1 MPILSLTL
9 WGSAILLTL
18 LLLARMVISGQHRE
32 YRLFS
37 LYLVINLLQSAVGVA
52 LYQGYGFTSRFA
64 YPIAWTTQGIV
75 VAARALSAAE
85 VCYLVLGSY
94 KGIWAL
100 AVRILSVSGALVLGL
115 SLYFGRNGYQFGI
128 LTFEIG
134 LEACIATGTAGMFLF
149 ARYYN
154 LPILRVT
161 GLLGL
166 GLGLLSCCK
175 ILNDLV
181 LARFATVYGG
191 AWNYAS
197 SGAFL
202 VILLMWTWA
211 MLQPAEVRLAIP
223 QLRSATEYAK
233 LIPQVN
239 QRLAELNEHLTQLWH
254 AEWPKS

>member
-1 MPILSLTL
+1 MPILSLIL

-18 LLLARMVISGQHRE
+18 LLLARMVISGQYRE
-32 YRLFS
+32 YPLFS
-37 LYLVINLLQSAVGVA
+37 LYLVINLLQSAVGAV
-52 LYQGYGFTSRFA
+52 LYQGYGFTSRLAF
-64 YPIAWTTQGIV
+64 PIAWTTQGIV

-100 AVRILSVSGALVLGL
+100 AVRILSFSGALVLGL
-115 SLYFGRNGYQFGI
+115 ALYFGRNGYQFGI
-128 LTFEIG
+128 LTFEVG
-134 LEACIATGTAGMFLF
+134 LEACIATGIAGLFLF

-154 LPILRVT
+154 VPIVQAT

-166 GLGLLSCCK
+166 GLGLLSCFK

-181 LARFATVYGG
+181 LARFALVYGE

-197 SGAFL
+197 SSTFLGIL
-202 VILLMWTWA
+202 VIWAWA
-211 MLQPAEVRLAIP
+211 MLQPAGVRLARP
-223 QLRSATEYAK
+223 QLRSASEYAK
-233 LIPQVN
+233 LIPEVN
-239 QRLAELNEHLTQLWH
+239 QRLAELNEHLTQLRH